1 MKQTLYTKEEINR
14 IVRTYTASLL
24 RLAFTYTKNLS
35 DAEDV
40 VQEVMVKL
48 ITKRPEFEN
57 VDHEKAWLIRVTINI
72 SINYMKAAK
81 KRSFVSLGYDVS
93 GIEKSDYGLLE
104 MLEKLPDK
112 YKSVMYLYY
121 YEGYSVKEIAQI
133 LNRQVSTI
141 TTWMSRGRKKLK
153 DYLEREGL
161 N

>member
-1 MKQTLYTKEEINR
+1 M
-14 IVRTYTASLL
+14 L

-81 KRSFVSLGYDVS
+81 KRSFVSLDYDVS